1 MVKLSILGLIFLLYK
16 RGKKSGAREEIKVPQ
31 LSIKKQK
38 TSHSYILVN
47 KEEQSKKSKQWFL
60 CKVHAGKAKPLV
72 NPKKIKEEALF
83 EEACKSK

>member
-1 MVKLSILGLIFLLYK
+1 MKYQKLMVKLSILGLIFLLYK

-60 CKVHAGKAKPLV
+60 CKETKFMLGKL
-72 NPKKIKEEALF
+72 NL
-83 EEACKSK
+83 